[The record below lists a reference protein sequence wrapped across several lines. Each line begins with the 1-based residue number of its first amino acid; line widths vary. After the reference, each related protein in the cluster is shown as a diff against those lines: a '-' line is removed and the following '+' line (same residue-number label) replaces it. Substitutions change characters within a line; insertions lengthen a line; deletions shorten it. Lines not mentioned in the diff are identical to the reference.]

1 MKINLLL
8 RGALVSL
15 SLLLSCMTLAQN
27 APAPTATELQV
38 RADDLGKQTFKR
50 TTGEVLT
57 FKQIREL
64 PSGVKEAILDDEMD
78 SSKSNAFLAYSRLL
92 TDVAKARND
101 ELDKNLAALNARNDE
116 LDKNLAA
123 LNARNDELDKN
134 LAALNARADE
144 LDNQLIGSALLLI
157 KHGKSLNKND
167 KGFYEEL
174 ATKKPNDR
182 RIKEILS
189 RAKFE

>member
-101 ELDKNLAALNARNDE
+101 ELDKNLAALNAR
-116 LDKNLAA
+116 
-123 LNARNDELDKN
+123 
-134 LAALNARADE
+134 ADE

>member
-1 MKINLLL
+1 MLNMKTIVSDPIFPLLIPITQ
-8 RGALVSL
+8 AVMLVAVLAFGSVA
-15 SLLLSCMTLAQN
+15 LAQQR
-27 APAPTATELQV
+27 AILPVTELQT
-38 RADDLGKQTFKR
+38 LGKEGTVRFKD
-50 TTGEVLT
+50 GQVLT
-57 FKQIREL
+57 YQQ
-64 PSGVKEAILDDEMD
+64 
-78 SSKSNAFLAYSRLL
+78 LAGM
-92 TDVAKARND
+92 TKAQQDTARDKINKNSEWD
-101 ELDKNLAALNARNDE
+101 RFQEWELDTINAQNDE

-144 LDNQLIGSALLLI
+144 LDNQLISSALLLI

>member
-123 LNARNDELDKN
+123 LNAR
-134 LAALNARADE
+134 ADE
-144 LDNQLIGSALLLI
+144 LDNQLISSALLLI